1 MPNRILRN
9 ASWIIACKVCQAI
22 LGLVISML
30 TARYFGPQ
38 NFGIINYAASLT
50 TVLTPIALLG
60 FNVVLIKRIVSEPEH
75 ESTILGTAVLS
86 SAISGILCVLAIYL
100 FVSVSSADDQLTIVV
115 CTLYST
121 MLVMQGFEL
130 IQYWFQAKLLS
141 KYASLM
147 TLFAYTFVAIL
158 QIVFLVS
165 GKSIVWFASIKAI
178 EYALIAVGLMFV
190 YRKLTNQTLSF
201 SLRCFWDMFRE
212 SRYYILSNL
221 MVMMFAQADRIML
234 KFMMSSESM
243 GFYSA
248 AVGCANLTEF
258 VFLAIIDSFRS
269 TVIEKK
275 AVNQSEYESLLRKL
289 YSVMIYLSLLQSVFI
304 TILAKPIILV
314 LYGRA
319 YLPAVVPLRI
329 IVWYTAFSYL
339 GSARIIWILAEKQET
354 LLWKI
359 NSFGAILNIILN
371 WFMIPVGGIAGAAIA
386 SLLTQFT
393 VNFGIGL
400 FVEPLKD
407 NNMLIIQSCR
417 FSVIRGFVSDLKK

>member
-1 MPNRILRN
+1 MPNKILRN
-9 ASWIIACKVCQAI
+9 ASWIIVCKVFQAI

-50 TVLTPIALLG
+50 TLLTPIALLG
-60 FNVVLIKRIVSEPEH
+60 FNIVLVKRIVSEPEH

-86 SAISGILCVLAIYL
+86 SAISGSLCVLAIYL
-100 FVSVSSADDQLTIVV
+100 FVSFSSADDQLTIVV

-147 TLFAYTFVAIL
+147 TLFAYTFISVL
-158 QIVFLVS
+158 QIVFLLC
-165 GKSIVWFASIKAI
+165 GKSIAWFASIKTV
-178 EYALIAVGLMFV
+178 EYALIAAGLMFV

-201 SLRCFWDMFRE
+201 SFACFLDMFRE

-234 KFMMSSESM
+234 NFMMSRESM
-243 GFYSA
+243 GYYSA
-248 AVGCANLTEF
+248 AVVCANLPEF

-269 TVIEKK
+269 TIIEKK
-275 AVNQSEYESLLRKL
+275 AVSQLEYESLLQKL
-289 YSVMIYLSLLQSVFI
+289 YSVIIYLSLFQSIFI
-304 TILAKPIILV
+304 TILARPIILI
-314 LYGRA
+314 LYGKA
-319 YLPAVVPLRI
+319 YLPAVVPLKI
-329 IVWYTAFSYL
+329 IIWYTAFSYL

-359 NSFGAILNIILN
+359 NLFGAILNIILN
-371 WFMIPVGGIAGAAIA
+371 WFMIPIGGIAGAATA
-386 SLLTQFT
+386 SLLTQFA
-393 VNFGIGL
+393 VNFLVGY
-400 FVEPLKD
+400 FVEPLRK
-407 NNMLIIQSCR
+407 NNTIIIQSCR
-417 FSVIRGFVSDLKK
+417 LSVISRVIFRR

>member
-1 MPNRILRN
+1 MPSRILQN
-9 ASWIIACKVCQAI
+9 ASWIIVCKVCQAI

-50 TVLTPIALLG
+50 TLLTPIALLG
-60 FNVVLIKRIVSEPEH
+60 FNVVLIKRIVAEPEH

-86 SAISGILCVLAIYL
+86 SAASGILCVLAIYF
-100 FVSVSSADDQLTIVV
+100 FVSFSSADDHLTIVV

-147 TLFAYTFVAIL
+147 TLFAYTFVSVL

-165 GKSIVWFASIKAI
+165 GKSIAWFASIKAI

-234 KFMMSSESM
+234 KFMMNSEAM

-248 AVGCANLTEF
+248 AVVCANLTEF
-258 VFLAIIDSFRS
+258 IFLAIIDSFRS

-275 AVNQSEYESLLRKL
+275 AVDQSEYESLLQKL

-359 NSFGAILNIILN
+359 NLFGAILNVILN
-371 WFMIPVGGIAGAAIA
+371 WFMIPIGGIAGAAIA
-386 SLLTQFT
+386 SLITQFT
-393 VNFGIGL
+393 VNLGIG
-400 FVEPLKD
+400 FFIERLKD
-407 NNMLIIQSCR
+407 NNTLIIRSCR
-417 FSVIRGFVSDLKK
+417 FSVIKSSIADLKR